1 MVTKLIKTDEDYKD
15 AMNRIDEIFDS
26 LTGTPDGDELDLLV
40 HLVEVYEAE
49 RYPIDP
55 PDPISAIE
63 FRMDQ
68 QGLTPRDLIPY
79 IGSRSKVSEVLSGKR
94 AISMSMARSLHK
106 HLGIS
111 AEVLLQEPGATF
123 DESPEIKDAERF
135 PLVEIVKRGWVNWES
150 KRIRDYAVD
159 IVQALRGTAGGREL
173 GMNALY
179 RRNEHLRVNAKTDRY
194 ALLAWCWRVL
204 ALANEDPVRNPYRE
218 GSVDQN
224 FMKEVATLSSLEN
237 GPRLA
242 KELLAEKGIALE
254 VEKHL
259 PKTHLDGATLWLVN
273 GYPVIGMTLRFDRL
287 DNFWFTLL
295 HELAHVGRHE
305 DMNEKD
311 FIDDMSLR
319 KKNRKD
325 DNDIEAEADDWAEEA
340 LLPKTIWD
348 ASRVSRNPRPMNVI
362 NLANELHVHPAV
374 VAGRVRYERDN
385 YRLLSQ
391 FVGNGEV
398 RRQFEEASRV
408 SG

>member
-1 MVTKLIKTDEDYKD
+1 MQEPKPIRTEQDYKE
-15 AMNRIDEIFDS
+15 AMQCIEEIFDAAP
-26 LTGTPDGDELDLLV
+26 GTPEGDELDLRV
-40 HLVEVYEAE
+40 HLVEVYEKK
-49 RYPIDP
+49 RYPISP
-55 PDPISAIE
+55 PDQIAAIE
-63 FRMDQ
+63 FRMEQ
-68 QGLTPRDLIPY
+68 QALSPRDLIPF

-94 AISMSMARSLHK
+94 AISMSMARALHK

-123 DESPEIKDAERF
+123 EESPEIREAARF
-135 PLVEIVKRGWVNWES
+135 PLAAIVKRDWIKWES
-150 KRIRDYAVD
+150 KPYKDYAQD
-159 IVQALRGTAGGREL
+159 IVRKLRNRAGGPEL

-179 RRNEHLRVNAKTDRY
+179 RRNEHRRVNAKTDRY
-194 ALLAWCWRVL
+194 ALQAWCWRVL
-204 ALANEDPVRNPYRE
+204 ALANENPMPTPYRE
-218 GSVDQN
+218 QSVDRK
-224 FMKEVATLSSLEN
+224 FLREVATLSSSEN

-242 KELLAEKGIALE
+242 KELLAEKGIALVIE
-254 VEKHL
+254 RHL

-273 GYPVIGMTLRFDRL
+273 GHPVIGMTLRYDRL

-305 DMNEKD
+305 DMNEND

-362 NLANELHVHPAV
+362 NLANELRVHPAV

-398 RRQFEEASRV
+398 RSQFENA
-408 SG
+408 